1 MRHAQPREARSAPFH
16 LPGSEQ
22 QGEADPGGRH
32 QGLTSM
38 AGDFIVSAARTV
50 DGPFPRRCPLQA
62 CRSHSCRVSA
72 RRGGQ
77 PVLLGS
83 GRRTAREQLANSLR
97 IACEHRGQDR
107 IVVPRL
113 PESVPATWIDRLN
126 GSPRQALNFLE
137 PAVMNCVI
145 AADTHVVVI
154 RFTGAE
160 TGAEEQDDRSKPR
173 RCLRFAQ
180 PAAKTDRRLRR
191 QEPRYAPRSHW

>member
-1 MRHAQPREARSAPFH
+1 MRSPEKHDPRPFICPDQSSRARQTLGDVTRGSLPWLATSSSRPRVPSMVRSPGVVPCKRVVRTHAESVLVEEGNLSCLA
-16 LPGSEQ
+16 L
-22 QGEADPGGRH
+22 
-32 QGLTSM
+32 
-38 AGDFIVSAARTV
+38 V
-50 DGPFPRRCPLQA
+50 D
-62 CRSHSCRVSA
+62 
-72 RRGGQ
+72 
-77 PVLLGS
+77 
-83 GRRTAREQLANSLR
+83 EQLANSLR

>member
-1 MRHAQPREARSAPFH
+1 MVRSPGVVPCKRVVRTHAESVLVEEGNLSCLA
-16 LPGSEQ
+16 L
-22 QGEADPGGRH
+22 
-32 QGLTSM
+32 
-38 AGDFIVSAARTV
+38 V
-50 DGPFPRRCPLQA
+50 D
-62 CRSHSCRVSA
+62 
-72 RRGGQ
+72 
-77 PVLLGS
+77 
-83 GRRTAREQLANSLR
+83 EQLANSLR

-160 TGAEEQDDRSKPR
+160 TGAEEQDD
-173 RCLRFAQ
+173 
-180 PAAKTDRRLRR
+180 
-191 QEPRYAPRSHW
+191 